1 MNRLPAFLLPLLL
14 LSAGCDDLPG
24 GNGDDKKTATPAK
37 TTTTTT
43 TQSDD
48 EAEEETPAVTN
59 TVTGTWYYKHEVM
72 KLTQSGASIQ
82 GTTALTIAFTND
94 PANPIQYP
102 VPTVGSVGT
111 DGTIKISE
119 LINYTKQPSKSYKVE
134 KVGTL
139 KGNTLTLNVVKGQAP
154 HVQTWTRR

>member
-1 MNRLPAFLLPLLL
+1 MTRLLAFLLPLML

-24 GNGDDKKTATPAK
+24 GNETKK

-43 TQSDD
+43 TKTTAMESDD
-48 EAEEETPAVTN
+48 ETETTPAVTN

-82 GTTALTIAFTND
+82 GSTSLTIAFNND

-102 VPTVGSVGT
+102 VPTVGSVGS

-119 LINYTKQPSKSYKVE
+119 LINYTKKPTKNYKVD

>member
-1 MNRLPAFLLPLLL
+1 MIRFPAMLLPLVLL
-14 LSAGCDDLPG
+14 ASGCDDLPG
-24 GNGDDKKTATPAK
+24 GNADEKKPATPAK
-37 TTTTTT
+37 PSTP
-43 TQSDD
+43 
-48 EAEEETPAVTN
+48 AAPAPAVTN
-59 TVTGTWYYKHEVM
+59 TVTGSWYYKKEIM

-82 GTTALTIAFTND
+82 GTTALTVPYNNN
-94 PANPIQYP
+94 PANPIEYP

-111 DGTIKISE
+111 DGTIKIAE
-119 LINYTKQPSKSYKVE
+119 LINHTKQPEKNYTVD